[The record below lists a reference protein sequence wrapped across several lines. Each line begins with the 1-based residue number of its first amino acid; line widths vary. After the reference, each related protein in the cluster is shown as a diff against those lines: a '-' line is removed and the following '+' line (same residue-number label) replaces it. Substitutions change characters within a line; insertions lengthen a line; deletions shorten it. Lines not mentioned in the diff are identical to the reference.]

1 MIRRLIALTLACCAT
16 AGQAADDRAPR
27 ACSAADPTPAR
38 LAADEHGAAMKIAR
52 CVHYADRGGE
62 YQLYLL
68 DTEDRRDGDDTMS
81 SSLAAQLFKRQPD
94 GTLVQRWVLHDRI
107 GEGEAGAWFS
117 KRLTEFRDL
126 DGDGSITPV
135 LVLRFVPF
143 ENGDPD
149 RAVDAAP
156 FAGRLKIILFRG
168 DTKVAIRAVTGSLDD
183 ERHTTATD
191 SFFALPQAQQRYVQR
206 KLREWTEQQ
215 VFVSDD
221 NHGTFMPRH
230 EREH

>member
-1 MIRRLIALTLACCAT
+1 MIRCLIALALACCAT
-16 AGQAADDRAPR
+16 AGRAGADSAPR
-27 ACSAADPTPAR
+27 ACVAADPAPAR
-38 LAADEHGAAMKIAR
+38 LAVDEQGAAMKVAR

-81 SSLAAQLFKRQPD
+81 GSLAAQLFKRQPD

-117 KRLTEFRDL
+117 RRLTEFPDL
-126 DGDGSITPV
+126 DGDGTITPV

-143 ENGDPD
+143 EDGDPH
-149 RAVDAAP
+149 RAVDAGP

-191 SFFALPQAQQRYVQR
+191 SFFALPKAQQRHVQR
-206 KLREWTEQQ
+206 KLREWTELQ

-221 NHGTFMPRH
+221 NHGTFMPR
-230 EREH
+230 REKKR

>member
-1 MIRRLIALTLACCAT
+1 MIRRLIALTLAGCAT

-27 ACSAADPTPAR
+27 PCTAADPTPAR

-68 DTEDRRDGDDTMS
+68 ESQDRRDGDAPMS
-81 SSLAAQLFKRQPD
+81 TSLAAQLFRRQPD

-107 GEGEAGAWFS
+107 AEGEAGAWFS
-117 KRLTEFRDL
+117 KRLTAFPDL
-126 DGDGSITPV
+126 DGDGSVTPV

-143 ENGDPD
+143 EDGEPG
-149 RAVDAAP
+149 RGVDDGP
-156 FAGRLKIILFRG
+156 YAGRLKIILFRG
-168 DTKVAIRAVTGSLDD
+168 DTQVAVRAVTGSLDD

-191 SFFALPQAQQRYVQR
+191 SFFALAPAQQRYVQHQ
-206 KLREWTEQQ
+206 LRDWARQQ
-215 VFVSDD
+215 LFVSDD
-221 NHGTFMPRH
+221 NHGTFMPRR
-230 EREH
+230 ERRR